1 MVHIFYTWTD
11 KEEAGGLMY
20 RLTQGFKTKTTTN
33 RKTDNRTTV
42 EFIEKKTNNIQMFIK
57 NNKKKHLKI
66 PLTKTWY
73 KYIKSTSYRIF
84 LKN

>member
-1 MVHIFYTWTD
+1 MIMVHIIYTWTD

-42 EFIEKKTNNIQMFIK
+42 EFIEKKNQQHTNVY
-57 NNKKKHLKI
+57 KK
-66 PLTKTWY
+66 
-73 KYIKSTSYRIF
+73 
-84 LKN
+84 

>member
-1 MVHIFYTWTD
+1 MIMVHIFYTWTD

-42 EFIEKKTNNIQMFIK
+42 EFIEKKPT
-57 NNKKKHLKI
+57 
-66 PLTKTWY
+66 Y
-73 KYIKSTSYRIF
+73 KC
-84 LKN
+84 L